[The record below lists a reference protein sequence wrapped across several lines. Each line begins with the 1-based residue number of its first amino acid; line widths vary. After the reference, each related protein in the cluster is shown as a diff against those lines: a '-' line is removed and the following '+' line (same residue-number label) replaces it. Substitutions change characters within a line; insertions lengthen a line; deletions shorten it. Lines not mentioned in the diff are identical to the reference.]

1 MPKLDFQFVP
11 FGESTSAETLSVDGV
26 IDGAGTHASHWAG
39 NRTPPEMKADTAT
52 EIALNF
58 ARRGLPPGTRLANN
72 HFDADGA
79 LAVFALLEPEIAA
92 RHAELII
99 AAAEAGDFDEWPRDE
114 RGLRLA
120 FAIRALADRAG
131 GEPEAY
137 ALVLP
142 ALPDLLGDLDAH
154 RDLWE
159 HEWDALI
166 DADGRASRGA
176 LHTDQH
182 GGVALL
188 IHGPGVAE
196 LPGPVLSRRTSPRAT
211 RRLLAFDQGD
221 GTFHYLYERPR
232 WAWADTV
239 VRPRIPP
246 PSRNALG
253 RDLGA
258 EWTVAEDLGMTGIL
272 RTTAPVRRE
281 PADII
286 AVVLRADAGAR

>member
-11 FGESTSAETLSVDGV
+11 FGGSASAEALSVDGIV
-26 IDGAGTHASHWAG
+26 DGAGTHASHWAG
-39 NRTPPEMKADTAT
+39 NRTPPEMKADTST

-58 ARRGLPPGTRLANN
+58 ARRGLAPGTWLTNN
-72 HFDADGA
+72 HFDADGT

-92 RHAELII
+92 RHVDLII

-120 FAIRALADRAG
+120 LAIRALADRAA
-131 GEPEAY
+131 GEQDAY
-137 ALVLP
+137 ALALS

-154 RDLWE
+154 SDLWE
-159 HEWDALI
+159 RAWAALI
-166 DADGRASRGA
+166 DADARASQGA
-176 LHTDQH
+176 LHADQH
-182 GGVALL
+182 GGVTLL
-188 IHGPGVAE
+188 VHGPGVAE
-196 LPGPVLSRRTSPRAT
+196 LPGPVLSRRTSPGAT

-221 GTFHYLYERPR
+221 GAFHYLYERPR

-246 PSRNALG
+246 PSRTALG